1 MNNFSTNLKELREN
15 KGLTQREI
23 AKLLDI
29 SQVTYCNWENN
40 KTEPDLDNLIRLCKF
55 FKVSTDYLLGIE
67 SEDGRIIIQEPE
79 LPIYESKLLSNY
91 RALSDELKTIT
102 QEYVKTL
109 NNLNS
114 EYCRKEQKRPRG

>member
-40 KTEPDLDNLIRLCKF
+40 KTEPDLNNLIRLCKF
-55 FKVSTDYLLGIE
+55 FMVSTDYLLGIE

-79 LPIYESKLLSNY
+79 LPIDENKLLSNY
-91 RALSDELKTIT
+91 RALTDELKALT

-109 NNLNS
+109 NIIS
-114 EYCRKEQKRPRG
+114 VEYRRNEQKKPRG

>member
-23 AKLLDI
+23 ASLLDI
-29 SQVTYCNWENN
+29 SQVTYCNWEND
-40 KTEPDLDNLIRLCKF
+40 KTEPDLNNLIRLCKF
-55 FKVSTDYLLGIE
+55 FMVSTDYLLGIE

-79 LPIYESKLLSNY
+79 LPSDENKLLSNY
-91 RALSDELKTIT
+91 RALTDELKMIT

-109 NNLNS
+109 NNLS
-114 EYCRKEQKRPRG
+114 TEYRKAEQKKPRG

>member
-40 KTEPDLDNLIRLCKF
+40 KTEPDLNNLIRLCKF
-55 FKVSTDYLLGIE
+55 FMVSTDYLLGIE

-79 LPIYESKLLSNY
+79 LPIDENKLLTNY
-91 RALSDELKTIT
+91 RALTGELKTLT

-109 NNLNS
+109 NNIS
-114 EYCRKEQKRPRG
+114 VEYRRNEQKKPRG

>member
-29 SQVTYCNWENN
+29 SQVTYCNWEND
-40 KTEPDLDNLIRLCKF
+40 KTEPDLNNLIRLCKF
-55 FKVSTDYLLGIE
+55 FMVSTDYLLGIE

-79 LPIYESKLLSNY
+79 LPIDENKLLSNY
-91 RALSDELKTIT
+91 RALTDELKALT

-109 NNLNS
+109 NNIS
-114 EYCRKEQKRPRG
+114 VEYRRNEQKKPRG

>member
-40 KTEPDLDNLIRLCKF
+40 KTEPDLNNLIRLCKF
-55 FKVSTDYLLGIE
+55 FMVSTDYLLGIE

-79 LPIYESKLLSNY
+79 LPIDENKLLSNY
-91 RALSDELKTIT
+91 RALTGELKTLT

-109 NNLNS
+109 NNIS
-114 EYCRKEQKRPRG
+114 VEYRRNEQKKPRG

>member
-23 AKLLDI
+23 AKLLNI
-29 SQVTYCNWENN
+29 SQVTYCNWEND
-40 KTEPDLDNLIRLCKF
+40 KTEPDLNNLIRLCRF
-55 FKVSTDYLLGIE
+55 FMVSTDYLLGIE

-79 LPIYESKLLSNY
+79 LPIDENKLLLNY
-91 RALSDELKTIT
+91 RALTDELKALT

-109 NNLNS
+109 NNIS
-114 EYCRKEQKRPRG
+114 VEYRRNEQKKPRE